1 MARRN
6 REGKENRMN
15 LGELIQA
22 LEAANPDLV
31 VPHGFGNPHSY
42 RGFYDDLAFEPRE
55 NVTVAAM
62 LADARS
68 ALGATFHGWKG
79 GEYTMAEY
87 TDCWLAVAGCTGEG
101 IGPVLLRYMLG
112 ETGQPS

>member
-1 MARRN
+1 
-6 REGKENRMN
+6 
-15 LGELIQA
+15 
-22 LEAANPDLV
+22 
-31 VPHGFGNPHSY
+31 
-42 RGFYDDLAFEPRE
+42 
-55 NVTVAAM
+55 M